1 MRRAA
6 IVVAALLV
14 VLALGV
20 GGAFVVHRKEQAR
33 DVRGSS
39 TVEFVPQQLAP
50 TRPTEPGVSWP
61 TYGHDPERLRFAN
74 GVELAPPFKRVWMFR
89 AQSLVE
95 FPPVIAYGRLFF
107 ANNAGVLYAI
117 SAKTG
122 KRAWKRATNRCQ
134 AASPA
139 VNRRLVYFAL
149 LNRPPCNA
157 KKVRDGELVALYAG
171 SGRVRWRKRIGPS
184 ESSPVVVDGRVFVGD
199 WTGRV
204 YAFSAN
210 TGKLRWSYQTGGR
223 VKGALTFS
231 GGRIYVGSYDHH
243 VYALNEKTGKVV
255 WKAGA
260 QQRLGHRGE
269 FYSTPAA
276 AYGRVYIGSTDGKV
290 YSFGAATGKLRWSQ
304 STGGYV
310 YASPAVWRQR
320 VYVGSYSGRF
330 FCFDA
335 ATGDVKW
342 KFNANGPISGSP
354 TVLAGRVYFST
365 LKRRTYSLD
374 ARTGRVVWTF
384 PDGKYS
390 PVVADL
396 TRMYLV
402 GYTRLYGLDEKRKAA
417 PLRPITTAQL
427 LAILHRAG
435 FARARLGHVRPL
447 PGATQVVQGVFAA
460 RYRTIEAA
468 KAAPPLAGGTRVCN
482 VVVAAPRGAR
492 RKLARV
498 VAALRTACVP
508 TRRAAAA
515 PAR

>member
-1 MRRAA
+1 
-6 IVVAALLV
+6 VA
-14 VLALGV
+14 
-20 GGAFVVHRKEQAR
+20 
-33 DVRGSS
+33 
-39 TVEFVPQQLAP
+39 
-50 TRPTEPGVSWP
+50 WP
-61 TYGHDPERLRFAN
+61 TYGHDPERQRFAN

-89 AQSLVE
+89 AQSLLE
-95 FPPVIAYGRLFF
+95 FPPVIAYGRLYF

-122 KRAWKRATNRCQ
+122 KRAWKVPTNRCQ

-149 LNRPPCNA
+149 LNRHPCNA
-157 KKVRDGELVALYAG
+157 KKVTDGELVAVYAG
-171 SGRVRWRKRIGPS
+171 SGRIRWRKRIGPS

-210 TGKLRWSYQTGGR
+210 TGKLRWSYKTGGR

-243 VYALNEKTGKVV
+243 VYALNEKTGKLV
-255 WKAGA
+255 WKAAA
-260 QQRLGHRGE
+260 QQRLGHRGQ

-276 AYGRVYIGSTDGKV
+276 AYGRVYVGATDGKV

-320 VYVGSYSGRF
+320 VYAGSYSGRF

-342 KFNANGPISGSP
+342 KFKANGPISGSP
-354 TVLAGRVYFST
+354 TVIAGRVYFST
-365 LKRRTYSLD
+365 LKRRTYALD
-374 ARTGRVVWTF
+374 ARTGGVVWTF
-384 PDGKYS
+384 ADGKYS
-390 PVVADL
+390 PAVADSS
-396 TRMYLV
+396 RMYLV
-402 GYTRLYGLDEKRKAA
+402 GYTRIYGLDEQRKAA
-417 PLRPITTAQL
+417 PLRPISTAQL
-427 LAILHRAG
+427 LAILHRTG

-460 RYRTIEAA
+460 RYRTIDQA
-468 KAAPPLAGGTRVCN
+468 KAAPPLARATRVCN
-482 VVVAAPRGAR
+482 VVVAAPRGAQ
-492 RKLARV
+492 RKLARAV
-498 VAALRTACVP
+498 TALRKACAP
-508 TRRAAAA
+508 GSTRRAAG
-515 PAR
+515 ARAR